1 MGRLAAD
8 RLAVGLGLLAV
19 AALAWVWLWRQA
31 APMNS
36 GMAMD
41 AMAPGVVP
49 LFAMWVVMMAAMM
62 LPSAAPTVLLYA
74 AMVGKHAQ
82 RSSALPAPWIFAAGY
97 LLAWTAFSLV
107 AALLQAALQQAALLD
122 AGMASASRP
131 LSAVLFAAA
140 GAYQLTPLK
149 DRCLSRCQEPLAFLM
164 TRWRP
169 GASGALRMGVENGA
183 YCVGC
188 CAFLMLLL
196 FAVGVMSLAWVAAVA
211 VAVLVE
217 KLLPAG
223 RFASRFAGAALL
235 VLGAAMLLN

>member
-8 RLAVGLGLLAV
+8 RLAVGLGVLGV
-19 AALAWVWLWRQA
+19 AGLAWAWLWRQA
-31 APMNS
+31 APMHS

-41 AMAPGVVP
+41 AMAPAVLP
-49 LFAMWVVMMAAMM
+49 LFAMWAVMMAAMM

-74 AMVGKHAQ
+74 ALVRKHAE

-107 AALLQAALQQAALLD
+107 AALLQAALQHAALID
-122 AGMASASRP
+122 AGMALASKP

-140 GAYQLTPLK
+140 GVYQLTPLK
-149 DRCLSRCQEPLAFLM
+149 DRCLSRCREPLAFLM
-164 TRWRP
+164 THWRP
-169 GASGALRMGVENGA
+169 GAGGALRMGFENGG

-196 FAVGVMSLAWVAAVA
+196 FALGVMSLAWVAALA

-223 RFASRFAGAALL
+223 RFASRFAGVALL
-235 VLGAAMLLN
+235 VVGAAMLLN